1 MIEPR
6 LGIADLRAWSGFVG
20 ILIELLGFIVLTIDL
35 LPDYLV
41 YRRKRQLE
49 EFKRLAS
56 NDAWYRKETDKD
68 PVLQVTSE
76 ALFLVEISPL
86 LSLLRWSNAIDQD
99 LIRSLRQPD
108 RAAIER
114 AIASVEAG
122 IARKEMAL
130 SGCWRPPILLGITF
144 VLLGVAG
151 QLFGAWPSK

>member
-6 LGIADLRAWSGFVG
+6 LGLAELRAWSGFVG
-20 ILIELLGFIVLTIDL
+20 IFIELLGFVVLTVDL

-56 NDAWYRKETDKD
+56 NDAWYQKETNED
-68 PVLQVTSE
+68 PVLQVASG

-86 LSLLRWSNAIDQD
+86 LSLMRWSGSLDQD
-99 LIRSLRQPD
+99 RIRGLTQPD
-108 RAAIER
+108 RAAIES

-130 SGCWRPPILLGITF
+130 SARWRPPLLLGIAF
-144 VLLGVAG
+144 VLFGVAG
-151 QLFGAWPSK
+151 QLFGAWPLK